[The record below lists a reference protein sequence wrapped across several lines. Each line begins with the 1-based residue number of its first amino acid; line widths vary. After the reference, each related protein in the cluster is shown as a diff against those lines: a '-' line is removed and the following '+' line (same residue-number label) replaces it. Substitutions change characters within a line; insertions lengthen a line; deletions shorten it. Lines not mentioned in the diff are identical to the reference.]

1 MRDVARKKLVQKYY
15 SERARDYDRQKI
27 RTWKSE
33 QGFGAEVINGVIGA
47 LASLENK
54 LILEVGVGS
63 GRIGFPLLEK
73 VKHWFVGLD
82 LSKEMLRFAKVKM
95 SPYKQDFD
103 LVLGDAEHLPFA
115 NEVFDAVVCISAMH
129 YFEFPDRSLTE
140 FSKTLKEKG
149 IFVYGDLTIHELGN
163 RSFFDALERTL
174 SEAHAKYYK
183 PSEMKKMLENHG
195 FHVSKVEVFPYR
207 KSFLA
212 LMEDKGRYFDVK
224 LEALHE
230 CIRGAT
236 ADERKLYAIGNNEL
250 TLFYTLIMALKEN
263 KVV

>member
-1 MRDVARKKLVQKYY
+1 MEDITRKKLVQKYY
-15 SERARDYDRQKI
+15 SERARDYDQQKI
-27 RTWKSE
+27 RTWKSK

-103 LVLGDAEHLPFA
+103 LILGDAEHLPFA
-115 NEVFDAVVCISAMH
+115 NGVFDAVVCISVMH
-129 YFEFPDRSLTE
+129 YFEFPERGLTE
-140 FSKTLKEKG
+140 FSKILKEKG
-149 IFVYGDLTIHELGN
+149 IFVYGDLTMHKLDSH
-163 RSFFDALERTL
+163 SFLDILEKTL
-174 SEAHAKYYK
+174 SKAHARYCT
-183 PSEMKKMLENHG
+183 PSEMEKLLKNHRY
-195 FHVSKVEVFPYR
+195 HVSKVEVFSYR

-224 LEALHE
+224 FEALKE
-230 CIRGAT
+230 RIRGFSMH
-236 ADERKLYAIGNNEL
+236 DKKLYSVDNDGL
-250 TLFYTLIMALKEN
+250 TLFYTLITALKEN
-263 KVV
+263 KH